1 MVPDLVQKDPNAHVC
16 SITFGVSALF
26 VDMTYSGY
34 ALLSSDERS
43 VFVSNLSDGVDQYA
57 VPTFNRVKSFFHP
70 VTKNPPLQVAAAFQN
85 SWLLV
90 GGEDGVARIFD
101 RETGSLIQA
110 LEHEQGNVW
119 HLHTVKTD
127 SVF

>member
-1 MVPDLVQKDPNAHVC
+1 MAPDLVQEDPDAHVC
-16 SITFGVSALF
+16 STIFGVSALF
-26 VDMTYSGY
+26 VDIMYSGY

-57 VPTFNRVKSFFHP
+57 VPAFNRVKSFFHP

-90 GGEDGVARIFD
+90 GSEDGVARIFD
-101 RETGSLIQA
+101 RETGSLIQV
-110 LEHEQGNVW
+110 LEHEQGTTW
-119 HLHTVKTD
+119 HLHAVKLD
-127 SVF
+127 FVF